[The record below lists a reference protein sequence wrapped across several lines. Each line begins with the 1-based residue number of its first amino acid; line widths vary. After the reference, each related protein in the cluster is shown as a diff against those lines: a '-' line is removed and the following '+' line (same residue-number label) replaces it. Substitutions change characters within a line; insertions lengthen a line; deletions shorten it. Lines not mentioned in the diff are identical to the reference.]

1 MKKLLT
7 LVCAFT
13 MLASLVA
20 CGGNENTNV
29 TSGNETLVT
38 IGSSKVTKADIYNAM
53 KPQSGSSA
61 LLELV
66 QEKLYELEG
75 ITLSEEMKKEA
86 EETYTTLLADYDNDE
101 EAFFSI
107 LAMYYGVSVSSKEE
121 YLEKLEYPG
130 MLSAELI
137 EKYILAESTTL
148 FETYKPRKAI
158 MIQCDSEANA
168 KKALA
173 AIKENKDAQEVAK
186 EFGKKDSTYTG
197 EEKVYITE
205 SNVAVS
211 AYAKL
216 SEATSAGVIDEV
228 IVDTTTSVD
237 SETNEEVATTLY
249 YVVKVIETDPNNF
262 KEEAADTIR
271 NSVSSIN
278 TSMMEYYLKKHDFK
292 IYDVDLYD
300 AIKESNPTYLT
311 QNKEN

>member
-29 TSGNETLVT
+29 TNGNETLVSV
-38 IGSSKVTKADIYNAM
+38 GSSKVTKEDIYNAM
-53 KPQSGSSA
+53 KPQTGSAA

-75 ITLSEEMKKEA
+75 VTLTDEMKKEA
-86 EETYTTLLADYDNDE
+86 EKTYTDLLADYDNDE
-101 EAFFSI
+101 EAFFSV
-107 LAMYYGVSVSSKEE
+107 LAMYYGVSVSNKEE
-121 YLEKLEYPG
+121 YLEQLEYPG

-137 EKYILAESTTL
+137 KKYILAESETL

-158 MIQCDSEANA
+158 IIQCESEANA
-168 KKALA
+168 KKALEA
-173 AIKENKDAQEVAK
+173 MKENKDATQIAK
-186 EFGKKDSTYTG
+186 DFGKKDSTYTG
-197 EEKVYITE
+197 NETIYI
-205 SNVAVS
+205 SQSSVAAS
-211 AYAKL
+211 AFAKL

-228 IVDTTTSVD
+228 ISDTTTTTD

-249 YVVKVIETDPNNF
+249 YVVKVIDTDPNNF
-262 KEEAADTIR
+262 KDEAVDTIR
-271 NSVSSIN
+271 NTVSSIN

-292 IYDVDLYD
+292 IYDLDLYD